1 MYQTN
6 NNMSRSNLL
15 LRLKPEFKKGLE
27 NNRSK
32 YPEVIQQLEF
42 LLGQQLFYQD
52 LTISQIA
59 KLFTF
64 SDFFLTTKPRG
75 DFAWK
80 FGEDIFFEDNG
91 VC

>member
-1 MYQTN
+1 
-6 NNMSRSNLL
+6 MSRSNLL

-64 SDFFLTTKPRG
+64 SDFVLNDSNSRG

-80 FGEDIFFEDNG
+80 FGEDIFFEDNS